1 MRTYLVDNHF
11 GGRRDVSKKIEREG
25 KLALEEEERKIKEGK
40 KFFLVAEWGNLACL
54 LRSQRGLA
62 TALAPDYYLL
72 VSWVF

>member
-1 MRTYLVDNHF
+1 
-11 GGRRDVSKKIEREG
+11 
-25 KLALEEEERKIKEGK
+25 LALEEEERKIKEGK

-54 LRSQRGLA
+54 LLSQRGLA